1 MACVEHAVFSLTQK
15 SIHPKHFEL
24 TYLRGQT
31 ESLEIT
37 RLNPE
42 QTVSGVG
49 SENKQPYKPY
59 FIQNAV

>member
-15 SIHPKHFEL
+15 SIHSKHFEL

-42 QTVSGVG
+42 
-49 SENKQPYKPY
+49 
-59 FIQNAV
+59 